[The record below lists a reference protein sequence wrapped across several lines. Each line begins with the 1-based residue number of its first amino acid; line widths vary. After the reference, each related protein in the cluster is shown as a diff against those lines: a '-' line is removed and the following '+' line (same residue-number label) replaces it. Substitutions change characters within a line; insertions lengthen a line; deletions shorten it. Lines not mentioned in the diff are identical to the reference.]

1 MPARCFALALMFLLC
16 AAPTGWAGEPAG
28 TTVVLQLPPSMSPED
43 VRRLIA
49 DLAAKGAP
57 PAANLPD
64 PPAPRSCLKSLLKR
78 FCRPVVAVS

>member
-1 MPARCFALALMFLLC
+1 MPARSFALALLLSLC
-16 AAPTGWAGEPAG
+16 ATPAGRAAEPAG
-28 TTVVLQLPPSMSPED
+28 ATVVLQLPPSMSPED